1 MNIEQNLDDMRK
13 TAPFGEKWDFD
24 AVARAKKTEAEK
36 VAKQYNDLKNTELG
50 SSDADKKWAYQN
62 LNRWGLPQES
72 VVEPLGSRGR
82 MMYFLNDGQEF
93 VDCRDTELGSAFIV
107 KLFGAQCDRLWEFFP
122 KYDKKG
128 EIKMYSTDYDATLAR
143 NALVR
148 ACSLKNRE
156 YGLFDPTRRLR
167 GAGAWTD
174 DDGNLIYHYGDEVV
188 KITNGHEEHF
198 KCGEIGAYV
207 YSKSDTLC
215 KPAPENS
222 DDWTT
227 IADFYRDLQT
237 WHWADKFGAK
247 LFLGWVAESFIGGAL
262 WWRGA
267 IWLNGDAASGK
278 STLTE
283 EVLSGLF
290 GDGLLTTA
298 NYTEAAV
305 RQAVGASHLPV
316 ALDELE
322 PTANIQRQIAL
333 VELARA
339 ATSGSKA
346 FRGGQDHNAVGFE
359 LKSCFAF
366 SSINLPPLKPQDRQR
381 IAILNLL
388 DLENG
393 EKPDTSVHRLRKV
406 GALIQRRMLNGWS
419 KLKGIVEEYR
429 EEFLRHTAKSRVVDV
444 YGVMLAC
451 ADIALYGEFDAE
463 HAKENVDQIWK
474 YIEQVTVEG
483 GTNRSKCVEW
493 LLSFPIREWSGGSM
507 TTVGDL
513 ISEAVSPNIQ
523 DYDSARKTLM
533 RYGMKIIED
542 DIVSAGPNAK
552 IHFLFIANSHKA
564 LVDIF
569 QNTDW
574 TGAAGA
580 TGGWISAL
588 SRLEGAYRAP
598 KNVRCGGWS
607 GRGLIIPVQS
617 LGIGAKEEAL

>member
-1 MNIEQNLDDMRK
+1 MNVEANIADMRK
-13 TAPFGEKWDFD
+13 TDPFGEKWNFD
-24 AVARAKKTEAEK
+24 ATDALRKKEAENLAAQYNGLKKTEPVSSGTA
-36 VAKQYNDLKNTELG
+36 AKTC
-50 SSDADKKWAYQN
+50 S
-62 LNRWGLPQES
+62 LNRWGLPEDALI
-72 VVEPLGSRGR
+72 EPLGSRGR

-107 KLFGAQCDRLWEFFP
+107 KLFGEQCNLLWWFFP

-128 EIKMYSTDYDATLAR
+128 EIKVNSTDYDATAAR

-148 ACSLKNRE
+148 ACSLKNKE
-156 YGLFDPTRRLR
+156 FGLFDPTRRLR

-188 KITNGHEEHF
+188 KIRNGHEDHLP
-198 KCGEIGAYV
+198 CGEIDGYV
-207 YSKSDTLC
+207 YAKSETLC
-215 KPAPENS
+215 KPAPQNCA
-222 DDWTT
+222 DWKAV
-227 IADFYRDLQT
+227 ADFYRDLQT
-237 WHWADKFGAK
+237 WNWADSFGAK

-290 GDGLLTTA
+290 GEGLLTTA

-381 IAILNLL
+381 IAILNLM
-388 DLENG
+388 DLENKD
-393 EKPDTSVHRLRKV
+393 KPDTSVRRLRHV
-406 GALIQRRMLNGWS
+406 GAVIQRRILNGWN
-419 KLKGIVEEYR
+419 KLKDIVELYR
-429 EEFLRHTAKSRVVDV
+429 EEFERHNAKSRVVDV

-451 ADIALYGEFDAE
+451 ADLALYGDFDAE
-463 HAKENVDQIWK
+463 HAAQTVDAIYK
-474 YIEQVTVEG
+474 YIDQVTVEG

-493 LLSFPIREWSGGSM
+493 LLSFPIREYSGGAM

-513 ISEAVSPNIQ
+513 IVCAIGPNVV
-523 DYDSARKTLM
+523 DAGDARKTLM
-533 RYGMKIIED
+533 RYGMKIIDEE
-542 DIVSAGPNAK
+542 VSMRGMSVKVP
-552 IHFLFIANSHKA
+552 FLFIANSHKA

-569 QNTDW
+569 MNTDW
-574 TGAAGA
+574 AGAAGA

-588 SRLEGAYRAP
+588 SRMDGAYRAP
-598 KNVRCGGWS
+598 KNVRCGGWA
-607 GRGLIIPVQS
+607 GRGLIIPLQS
-617 LGIGAKEEAL
+617 LGIGSKEEVL

>member
-1 MNIEQNLDDMRK
+1 MNVEANIADMRK
-13 TAPFGEKWDFD
+13 TDPFGEKWNFD
-24 AVARAKKTEAEK
+24 ATDALQKKEAENLAAQYNGLKKTEPVSSGTA
-36 VAKQYNDLKNTELG
+36 AKTC
-50 SSDADKKWAYQN
+50 S
-62 LNRWGLPQES
+62 LNRWGLPEDALI
-72 VVEPLGSRGR
+72 EPLGSRGR

-107 KLFGAQCDRLWEFFP
+107 KLFGEQCNLLWWFFP

-128 EIKMYSTDYDATLAR
+128 EIKVNSTDYDATAAR

-148 ACSLKNRE
+148 ACSLKNKE
-156 YGLFDPTRRLR
+156 FGLFDPTRRLR

-188 KITNGHEEHF
+188 KIRNGHEDHLP
-198 KCGEIGAYV
+198 CGEIDGYV
-207 YSKSDTLC
+207 YAKSETLC
-215 KPAPENS
+215 KPAPQNCA
-222 DDWTT
+222 DWKAV
-227 IADFYRDLQT
+227 ADFYRDLQT
-237 WHWADKFGAK
+237 WNWADSFGAK

-290 GDGLLTTA
+290 GEGLLTTA

-388 DLENG
+388 DLENKD
-393 EKPDTSVHRLRKV
+393 KPDTSVRRLRHV
-406 GALIQRRMLNGWS
+406 GAVIQRRILNGWN
-419 KLKGIVEEYR
+419 KLKDIVELYR
-429 EEFLRHTAKSRVVDV
+429 EEFERHNAKSRVVDV

-451 ADIALYGEFDAE
+451 ADLALYGDFDAE
-463 HAKENVDQIWK
+463 HAAQTVDAIYK
-474 YIEQVTVEG
+474 YIDQVTVEG

-493 LLSFPIREWSGGSM
+493 LLSFPIREYSGGAM

-513 ISEAVSPNIQ
+513 IVCAIGPNVV
-523 DYDSARKTLM
+523 DAGDARKTLM
-533 RYGMKIIED
+533 RYGMKIIDEE
-542 DIVSAGPNAK
+542 VSMRGMSVKVP
-552 IHFLFIANSHKA
+552 FLFIANSHKA

-569 QNTDW
+569 MNTDW
-574 TGAAGA
+574 AGAAGA

-588 SRLEGAYRAP
+588 SRMDGAYRAP
-598 KNVRCGGWS
+598 KNVRCGGWA
-607 GRGLIIPVQS
+607 GRGLIIPLQS
-617 LGIGAKEEAL
+617 LGIGSKEEVL

>member
-1 MNIEQNLDDMRK
+1 MNVEANIADMRK
-13 TAPFGEKWDFD
+13 TDPFGEKWNFD
-24 AVARAKKTEAEK
+24 ATDALRKKEAENLAAQYNGLKKTEPVSSGTA
-36 VAKQYNDLKNTELG
+36 AKTC
-50 SSDADKKWAYQN
+50 S
-62 LNRWGLPQES
+62 LNRWGLPEDALI
-72 VVEPLGSRGR
+72 EPLGSRGR

-107 KLFGAQCDRLWEFFP
+107 KLFGEQCNLLWWFFP

-128 EIKMYSTDYDATLAR
+128 KIKVNSTDYDATAAR

-148 ACSLKNRE
+148 ACSLKNKE
-156 YGLFDPTRRLR
+156 FGLFDPTRRLR

-188 KITNGHEEHF
+188 KIRNGHEDHLP
-198 KCGEIGAYV
+198 CGEIDGYV
-207 YSKSDTLC
+207 YAKSETLC
-215 KPAPENS
+215 KPAPQNCT
-222 DDWTT
+222 DWKAV
-227 IADFYRDLQT
+227 ADFYRDLQT
-237 WHWADKFGAK
+237 WNWADSFGAK

-290 GDGLLTTA
+290 GEGLLTTA

-381 IAILNLL
+381 IAILNLM
-388 DLENG
+388 DLENKD
-393 EKPDTSVHRLRKV
+393 KPDTSARRLRHV
-406 GALIQRRMLNGWS
+406 GAVIQRRILNGWN
-419 KLKGIVEEYR
+419 KLKDIVELYR
-429 EEFLRHTAKSRVVDV
+429 EEFERHNAKSRVVDV

-451 ADIALYGEFDAE
+451 ADLALYGDFDAE
-463 HAKENVDQIWK
+463 HAAQTVDAIYK
-474 YIEQVTVEG
+474 YIDQVTVEG

-493 LLSFPIREWSGGSM
+493 LLSFPIREYSGGAM

-513 ISEAVSPNIQ
+513 IVCAIGPNVV
-523 DYDSARKTLM
+523 DAGDARKTLM
-533 RYGMKIIED
+533 RYGMKIIDEE
-542 DIVSAGPNAK
+542 VSMRGMSVKVP
-552 IHFLFIANSHKA
+552 FLFIANSHKA

-569 QNTDW
+569 MNTDW
-574 TGAAGA
+574 AGAAGA

-588 SRLEGAYRAP
+588 SRMDGAYRAP
-598 KNVRCGGWS
+598 KNVRCGGWA
-607 GRGLIIPVQS
+607 GRGLIIPLQS
-617 LGIGAKEEAL
+617 LGIGSKEEVL

>member
-1 MNIEQNLDDMRK
+1 MNVEANIADMRK
-13 TAPFGEKWDFD
+13 TDPFGEKWNFD
-24 AVARAKKTEAEK
+24 ATDALRKKEAENLAAQYNGLKKTEPVSSGTA
-36 VAKQYNDLKNTELG
+36 AKTC
-50 SSDADKKWAYQN
+50 S
-62 LNRWGLPQES
+62 LNRWGLPEDALI
-72 VVEPLGSRGR
+72 EPLGSRGR

-107 KLFGAQCDRLWEFFP
+107 KLFGEQCNLLWWFFP

-128 EIKMYSTDYDATLAR
+128 EIKVNSTDYDATAAR

-148 ACSLKNRE
+148 ACSLKNKE
-156 YGLFDPTRRLR
+156 FGLFDPTRRLR

-188 KITNGHEEHF
+188 KIRNGHEDHLP
-198 KCGEIGAYV
+198 CGEIDGYV
-207 YSKSDTLC
+207 YAKSETLC
-215 KPAPENS
+215 KPAPQNCA
-222 DDWTT
+222 DWKAV
-227 IADFYRDLQT
+227 ADFYRDLQT
-237 WHWADKFGAK
+237 WNWADSFGAK

-290 GDGLLTTA
+290 GEGLLTTA

-381 IAILNLL
+381 IAILNLM
-388 DLENG
+388 DLENKD
-393 EKPDTSVHRLRKV
+393 KPDTSARRLRHV
-406 GALIQRRMLNGWS
+406 GAVIQRRILNGWN
-419 KLKGIVEEYR
+419 KLKDIVELYR
-429 EEFLRHTAKSRVVDV
+429 EEFERHNAKSRVVDV

-451 ADIALYGEFDAE
+451 ADLALYGDFDAE
-463 HAKENVDQIWK
+463 HAAQTVDAIYK
-474 YIEQVTVEG
+474 YIDQVTVEG

-493 LLSFPIREWSGGSM
+493 LLSFPIREYSGGAM

-513 ISEAVSPNIQ
+513 IVCAIGPNVV
-523 DYDSARKTLM
+523 DAGDARKTLM
-533 RYGMKIIED
+533 RYGMKIIDEE
-542 DIVSAGPNAK
+542 VSMRGMSVKVP
-552 IHFLFIANSHKA
+552 FLFIANSHKA

-569 QNTDW
+569 MNTDW
-574 TGAAGA
+574 AGAAGA

-588 SRLEGAYRAP
+588 SRMDGAYRAP
-598 KNVRCGGWS
+598 KNVRCGGWA
-607 GRGLIIPVQS
+607 GRGLIIPLQS
-617 LGIGAKEEAL
+617 LGIGSKEEVL